1 MENRKQ
7 EDNSRLRYLN
17 QCSPLPTDDER
28 LKFATTEEQRLR
40 AVILRDYEWHY
51 PEFQVALNCGMRPS
65 EQFGLTWNQVSF
77 ERRQITIQLSKT
89 GRTRHVS
96 LNSEAMTALRAV
108 WDRPVRKERVFLG
121 VDGQPLTGY
130 RHWFEPAIKKA
141 GLKDFTWYSLRHTF
155 ASRLAMAGVDI
166 RTVADLMGHRTIQMT
181 MRYAHLA
188 PEHNLAAVE
197 KLVVFS
203 ADTKT
208 GTDASTAIVR
218 MQ

>member
-1 MENRKQ
+1 V
-7 EDNSRLRYLN
+7 L
-17 QCSPLPTDDER
+17 SPADRRRAAEIRDDQ
-28 LKFATTEEQRLR
+28 EQRLR
-40 AVILRDYEWHY
+40 AVILRDYKWHY
-51 PEFQVALNCGMRPS
+51 PEFQLALNCGIRPS

-89 GRTRHVS
+89 GRARHVS

-108 WDRPVRKERVFLG
+108 WERPVRKDRVFLG

-141 GLKDFTWYSLRHTF
+141 GLKDFTRYSLRHTF
-155 ASRLAMAGVDI
+155 ASRLAMAGVNI
-166 RTVADLMGHRTIQMT
+166 RTVAGLMGHRTIQMT

-197 KLVVFS
+197 KLVEFS

-208 GTDASTAIVR
+208 DTETSTAILR